1 MAYHVRKIIHWF
13 HEYANRNLLP
23 IIAVSMKSIKRKEFG
38 LGILQNIRL
47 KHSSRSMNLHINEL
61 ACIHL
66 ISLGNLAY
74 IAIEKLLVTTRGL
87 WISFDVNRK
96 GGALQF
102 SVYFEWEFTARWQW
116 AQLSHRLLFESLATA
131 AVCIINIDLF
141 SSDNMRSFGNTG
153 NSLSEQHNKMA

>member
-1 MAYHVRKIIHWF
+1 MASVAKLHNPQFYCILDLCRSLHYQLMTLCVEYKSGVESQHRVINMAYHARKIIHWF

-102 SVYFEWEFTARWQW
+102 SVYFE
-116 AQLSHRLLFESLATA
+116 
-131 AVCIINIDLF
+131 
-141 SSDNMRSFGNTG
+141 
-153 NSLSEQHNKMA
+153 